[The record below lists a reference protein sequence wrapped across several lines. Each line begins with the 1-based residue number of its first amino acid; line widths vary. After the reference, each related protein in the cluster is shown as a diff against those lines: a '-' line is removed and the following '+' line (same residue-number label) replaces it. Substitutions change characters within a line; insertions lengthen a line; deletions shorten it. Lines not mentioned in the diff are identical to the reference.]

1 MFSRPRSL
9 FWPYSNSGESP
20 LFGSVVGGV
29 SQHST
34 SATDDWPVEVESE
47 SELRQRLICTNGDG
61 KCCLHTPDGL
71 VQLAPEAVRK
81 MTTIQKSKRLIYAYM
96 YQTYLDRKTPK
107 LRSHVL
113 RKHAGRFCRDVRDDL
128 TLHPALA
135 ADGPLPAG
143 AHAPLLR
150 RHGAGAQTQKRQNRA
165 AYRR

>member
-29 SQHST
+29 PRHST

-81 MTTIQKSKRLIYAYM
+81 MTKDYNSKMETFDLRIHVSD
-96 YQTYLDRKTPK
+96 QFGPQNPKTEKP
-107 LRSHVL
+107 RV
-113 RKHAGRFCRDVRDDL
+113 AETCREIL
-128 TLHPALA
+128 S
-135 ADGPLPAG
+135 
-143 AHAPLLR
+143 
-150 RHGAGAQTQKRQNRA
+150 
-165 AYRR
+165 